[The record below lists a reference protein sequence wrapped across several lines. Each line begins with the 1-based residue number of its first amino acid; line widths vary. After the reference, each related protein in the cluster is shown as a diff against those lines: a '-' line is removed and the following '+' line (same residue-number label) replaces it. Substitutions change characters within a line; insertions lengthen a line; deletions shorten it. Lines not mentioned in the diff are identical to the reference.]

1 MCMVCPKCGFEQA
14 DENKE
19 CLKCG
24 IIFEKYIYHRQQRDI
39 HDESFPDINTGDKD
53 THGNFDVNET
63 HILKR
68 ILLHVDEQIN
78 PLYFAGRIIVFLI
91 IVVLGA
97 RIVLTPIGSIY
108 TVCTFI
114 HLINLPFHEAG
125 HIFFRLFGA
134 FVTSVGGSIGQL
146 LMPLICM
153 LVLLVK
159 TRDPFGA
166 SVAMWWFGENF
177 LDIAPYINDANR
189 LVLPL
194 LGGNTGQTAP
204 YGFHDWE
211 YILTEAGIVDHAQT
225 IAGGSFVIGSVIML
239 ISYSWAGYNLYQ
251 QYQHLEK

>member
-1 MCMVCPKCGFEQA
+1 MVCPKCGFEQA

-19 CLKCG
+19 CLRCG
-24 IIFEKYIYHRQQRDI
+24 IIFEKYIHYRQ
-39 HDESFPDINTGDKD
+39 HMESFPDITIKD
-53 THGNFDVNET
+53 RDTPGNVDGNET
-63 HILKR
+63 HIFKR
-68 ILLHVDEQIN
+68 LLLHVDEQIN

-91 IVVLGA
+91 IFVIGV
-97 RIVLTPIGSIY
+97 RIVLTPIESSY

-125 HIFFRLFGA
+125 HVFFRPFGA
-134 FVTSVGGSIGQL
+134 FVTSLGGSLGQL

-211 YILTEAGIVDHAQT
+211 YILTEAGIVSHAQT
-225 IAGGSFVIGSVIML
+225 IAGVSFVIGSVILL
-239 ISYSWAGYNLYQ
+239 ISFSWAGYNLYQ
-251 QYQHLEK
+251 QYRHLEK